1 MPGAVAVKA
10 TIAVVAAVAGTA
22 ITMYGQAQAAKAA
35 KGKAAYNAQLN
46 RMDIEQNNRNRVIE
60 KQQDKKRYY
69 LQQEKAANNN
79 MSLDF
84 RFADLESF
92 EYNALLKD
100 YNVAQ
105 ANTTLEA
112 RARGGIYAGNVQAAA
127 AKTQMLGTAIGGIG
141 SASAAGTDTKTG
153 KSLIFN

>member
-46 RMDIEQNNRNRVIE
+46 RMDIEQNNRNRAIE
-60 KQQDKKRYY
+60 KTQDKKRFY
-69 LQQEKAANNN
+69 LTQEKAANNN

-112 RARGGIYAGNVQAAA
+112 KARGGIYQGNVQAAA
-127 AKTQMLGTAIGGIG
+127 LKTQQLGTAIGGIG
-141 SASAAGTDTKTG
+141 SASAAGTDSKG
-153 KSLIFN
+153 GSILF